1 MSAANKSGNDTAAT
15 RRASHQC
22 ALALEA
28 RRERWDSIAHAA
40 TVRAVLAL
48 GAGHGDGGDLLADRK
63 SFWAWCLESEE
74 PTDADRAAL
83 AAKLSARYGTEIT
96 ARPVPSLDDAE
107 LRAPRIP
114 VPDSVAGWCSTTTYD
129 RARYAYGAHFTE
141 RVRAFNLDFPNPPD
155 VVAHPRDE
163 TEVEATLDWCDAN
176 NYVTVPYGG
185 GSSVV
190 WGVTPLDDLGPTV
203 VISLDRLDRVLEIDD
218 VSRAARIQAGVFG
231 PHLEDQ
237 LRPSGH
243 TLRHFPQSFRFSTL
257 GGWIATRSGG
267 HYATNHTH
275 IDDFVESVRMITPAG
290 WWESRRLPGSG
301 AGPSPD
307 RMVIGSEGVYGIIT
321 EAWMRIQ
328 RRPVFRATAG
338 VTFGSWQA
346 GCEAVRHMVQ
356 AKLWPANLRILDPAE
371 ARRAA
376 GLDGE
381 EALVIVSFE
390 SAELSQRHNIAAAVE
405 IARDSGGIVDDDDIR
420 VDDGTGKPTGRGGA
434 VGAWRNAFI
443 GVGNGVET
451 SLGLINDTFETAITW
466 DRWPDFDAEIRS
478 RVGAALADTFG
489 PHHSLSCRF
498 THVYTDGPAPYYTW
512 SGMGAQGSEIAQW
525 QIIKDAANQAVVDAG
540 GTVTHHHAVG
550 RMHRPGGYDRQR
562 PELFAQAVR
571 AVKKRLDPNGILN
584 PGVLIDP

>member
-1 MSAANKSGNDTAAT
+1 M
-15 RRASHQC
+15 
-22 ALALEA
+22 
-28 RRERWDSIAHAA
+28 
-40 TVRAVLAL
+40 
-48 GAGHGDGGDLLADRK
+48 ADRK

-74 PTDADRAAL
+74 PTDAHRAAL
-83 AAKLSARYGTEIT
+83 AAKLSARYGTEVV
-96 ARPVPSLDDAE
+96 AKPVPSLDDAE
-107 LRAPRIP
+107 LRAPRIR

-163 TEVEATLDWCDAN
+163 AEVEATLDWCDVN
-176 NYVTVPYGG
+176 GYVTVPYGG

-190 WGVTPLDDLGPTV
+190 WGVTPHDDLGPTV

-267 HYATNHTH
+267 HYATNHTR

-307 RMVIGSEGVYGIIT
+307 RMVIGSEGVFGIIT

-328 RRPVFRATAG
+328 RRPVYRATAG

-346 GCEAVRHMVQ
+346 GCEAVRHIVQ

-381 EALVIVSFE
+381 QALVIVSFE

-405 IARDSGGIVDDDDIR
+405 IARDSGGSVDDDDIR

-466 DRWPDFDAEIRS
+466 DRWPHFDAEIRT
-478 RVGAALADTFG
+478 RVGAALTDTFG

-512 SGMGAQGSEIAQW
+512 SGMGSQGSEIAQW
-525 QIIKDAANQAVVDAG
+525 QIIKDAASQAIVDAG

-562 PELFAQAVR
+562 PELFAESVR
-571 AVKKRLDPNGILN
+571 AVKQRLDPNGILN